1 MRRLSADLR
10 PTQVPVLLG
19 LRFVLSLSSKLPFF
33 LCSDH
38 RVRLDLSQLPSLA
51 FPLSK
56 SLCSLPALWTCCPDT
71 EVKCQPASGPLS
83 RWSLPGFCSGI
94 RQGRA
99 NPSRLLCFLFYST
112 SSEKPSLMTLLPR
125 GSSGYLPPSPCSAA
139 WLLGPSSSP
148 GSAARVCV
156 SEAQQGRGQR
166 RLAAI
171 FD

>member
-1 MRRLSADLR
+1 MVRRLSADLR

-19 LRFVLSLSSKLPFF
+19 LRFVLSLSSNLPFF
-33 LCSDH
+33 LRSDH

-83 RWSLPGFCSGI
+83 RWSLPGFCSRI

-99 NPSRLLCFLFYST
+99 Y
-112 SSEKPSLMTLLPR
+112 
-125 GSSGYLPPSPCSAA
+125 PSPTS
-139 WLLGPSSSP
+139 LLSLLQHLLRETFPHDPLTKGVLWVPSPIPLRCCMAFGPLFIP
-148 GSAARVCV
+148 RVSCTGV
-156 SEAQQGRGQR
+156 C
-166 RLAAI
+166 L
-171 FD
+171 

>member
-1 MRRLSADLR
+1 MVRRLSADLR

-71 EVKCQPASGPLS
+71 EVKCQPALGPLS
-83 RWSLPGFCSGI
+83 RWSLAGFCSGI

-99 NPSRLLCFLFYST
+99 GQGESFPTSLLSLLQHLLRETFPHDPLTKGFLWV
-112 SSEKPSLMTLLPR
+112 
-125 GSSGYLPPSPCSAA
+125 PSPIPLQCCMAF
-139 WLLGPSSSP
+139 GPLFIP
-148 GSAARVCV
+148 RVSCTGV
-156 SEAQQGRGQR
+156 C
-166 RLAAI
+166 L
-171 FD
+171 